1 MHDTHLLQHLSKAV
15 LFLCRLARGALVL
28 GVRLNPSVR
37 VKATD
42 YAIGF
47 LQNPAA
53 LLEEWLDSVDEF
65 LLVEFFFRLAL
76 S

>member
-1 MHDTHLLQHLSKAV
+1 M
-15 LFLCRLARGALVL
+15 L